1 MNDTAVMVATLVS
14 VDYISF
20 ANHEAFKG
28 IADWADKHRANF
40 SMQLSEYVKGPKA
53 YIVCLSDAE
62 LTEAEWQDAFEK
74 NYVNVAGF
82 KFYLTEGR
90 YEHVCTRVL

>member
-1 MNDTAVMVATLVS
+1 MNKNDVIVATLVS
-14 VDYISF
+14 TNYISF

-28 IADWADKHRANF
+28 IIDWADKHRANF

-53 YIVCLSDAE
+53 YIVRLSDAE

-90 YEHVCTRVL
+90 YVHGTANVL